1 LEFIGAELFRLESEN
16 KQLQDELAII
26 KAKYVDYN
34 QLYNKNLD
42 NIAQIVIMG
51 VEMKSMRD
59 KLSVASQNYEE

>member
-1 LEFIGAELFRLESEN
+1 MEFIGAELFRLESEN